1 MMTRQGNRILVDG
14 PVTFETV
21 EALVADVAA
30 FEGDDLIVDL
40 KGVTQADSSALS
52 LLLEWLRRA
61 RGSGKKL
68 AFVNAGANLRS
79 LAELYGVVDLLPFA
93 A

>member
-1 MMTRQGNRILVDG
+1 MMTRQGNRIVVDG
-14 PVTFETV
+14 PVTFESV

-30 FEGDDLIVDL
+30 FDGDDLVVDL

-52 LLLEWLRRA
+52 LLLEWSRRA
-61 RGSGKKL
+61 RATGKKL
-68 AFVNAGANLRS
+68 TFANAGANLRS

>member
-14 PVTFETV
+14 PVTFAMV
-21 EALVADVAA
+21 EALVNETAV

-52 LLLEWLRRA
+52 LLFEWTRRV
-61 RGSGKKL
+61 RGTGKKL
-68 AFVNAGANLRS
+68 AFANVGPNLRS
-79 LAELYGVVDLLPFA
+79 LAELYGVADLLPFA

>member
-14 PVTFETV
+14 PMTFETV
-21 EALVADVAA
+21 EALVTDVAV
-30 FEGDDLIVDL
+30 FDGDDLIVDL
-40 KGVTQADSSALS
+40 KGVTNADSSALS
-52 LLLEWLRRA
+52 LLLEWMRRV

-68 AFVNAGANLRS
+68 EFANVGANLRS

>member
-14 PVTFETV
+14 PMTFETV
-21 EALVADVAA
+21 EALVADVAV
-30 FEGDDLIVDL
+30 FDGDDLVVDL
-40 KGVTQADSSALS
+40 KGVTNADSSALS
-52 LLLEWLRRA
+52 LLLEWMRRM
-61 RGSGKKL
+61 RGAGKKL
-68 AFVNAGANLRS
+68 EFANVGANLRS